1 MAAQKKPENMTIQE
15 LKNHRDFIQNLLV
28 QRIAEQEIDVKLVDR
43 GDEE

>member
-15 LKNHRDFIQNLLV
+15 LKNYRDFIQNLLV
-28 QRIAEQEIDVKLVDR
+28 QRIAEQEVDVKFVDR